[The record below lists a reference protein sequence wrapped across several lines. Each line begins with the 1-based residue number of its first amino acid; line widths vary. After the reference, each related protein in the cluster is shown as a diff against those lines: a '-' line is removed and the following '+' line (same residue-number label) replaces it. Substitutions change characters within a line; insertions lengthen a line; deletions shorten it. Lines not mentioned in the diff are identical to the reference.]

1 MTDVRKPRARS
12 EGLVIEQLDDELL
25 VYDRTNDRAHCL
37 SGPAARV
44 WQRCDGRSTIEG
56 LGAALELDAATVDR
70 AAQELRLCGLLE
82 GDAAGGLTRREMT
95 LNVAKVGAATA
106 AAPLIISVVAPSP
119 AEASTPTVE
128 QCRAGFTSGCGSC
141 TLSGCCCCG
150 PGGGNTKDC
159 VPTAT
164 CGVVNYPAAPTGSIC
179 SKTNA

>member
-1 MTDVRKPRARS
+1 
-12 EGLVIEQLDDELL
+12 
-25 VYDRTNDRAHCL
+25 
-37 SGPAARV
+37 
-44 WQRCDGRSTIEG
+44 
-56 LGAALELDAATVDR
+56 
-70 AAQELRLCGLLE
+70 LLE
-82 GDAAGGLTRREMT
+82 GDVAGGLTRREMT
-95 LNVAKVGAATA
+95 LNVAKVGAAAA

-119 AEASTPTVE
+119 AEAATPTVE

-164 CGVVNYPAAPTGSIC
+164 CGVVNYPSAPTGSTC